1 VGVCYCGCDCSL
13 IPRKLPIRGVV
24 LQQGLEAGMVAEG
37 VTGEDFTDEIRA
49 LDTGG
54 LINVRG

>member
-1 VGVCYCGCDCSL
+1 M
-13 IPRKLPIRGVV
+13 LPIIPVP
-24 LQQGLEAGMVAEG
+24 LQQGLEAGMVEEG
-37 VTGEDFTDEIRA
+37 VPGEDFTDEIRA